1 MDFGELLKQATALK
15 RQGDLDLAVVSIDQA
30 IDLCPV
36 GDTGRVQAVRKR
48 IGYLLQVSR
57 HAEALESAEGL
68 VSEAQGQAAG
78 MQFLVGACYSVAYQ
92 ERAKVRSAMGE
103 AREAL
108 RDYVRAIWW
117 WQSAMRLQDR
127 EKEHTPKRAADR
139 LAEHAQDLSIVLPRT
154 QVVDCTERGLA
165 LSTPEAMVELF

>member
-1 MDFGELLKQATALK
+1 
-15 RQGDLDLAVVSIDQA
+15 
-30 IDLCPV
+30 
-36 GDTGRVQAVRKR
+36 
-48 IGYLLQVSR
+48 
-57 HAEALESAEGL
+57 
-68 VSEAQGQAAG
+68 

-103 AREAL
+103 ARESF

-139 LAEHAQDLSIVLPRT
+139 LAEHAQDLSIVLTRA